1 MKRLILSLGI
11 LISALAPKV
20 ASAQSSPCLND
31 VTAPDTNW
39 TAGNIGRTSANPL
52 IIKLNPAGYAAI
64 VADSGNGQAGV
75 NLAKVYVPSQFT
87 PSGVSAYTI
96 LSAQDDCADTY
107 TGLLASRWPK
117 VTISK
122 GAFTCADA
130 SATSLNAMA
139 VSYNVFD
146 AANNVRTGT
155 IWVKVI
161 ETINPVLS
169 VKPATLTLSAGGSAT
184 LTVAD
189 VLVSAT
195 DNCGTPNVTLSKTA
209 FGCGDIGLN
218 NVTVTATDAS
228 GNTATQTAVVTVVDA
243 TAPALVVKNA
253 TVNLSAGGTVTLLES
268 DVVTSA
274 TDVCDNTVTVSFTP
288 TSFTCANLGNN
299 TVTITA
305 TDDSGNNTVQT
316 VTVTVKDVLAP
327 TLTVTDY
334 TLDLDASGSATLVNS
349 NVVVTSSDNC
359 GTPTVTLSKS
369 SFTCSDLGAN
379 NVTVTSTDGSGN
391 ITTQTAVVT
400 VKDVTNPAVV
410 GKNATII
417 LNASGAATL
426 TNADVVLSSSD
437 NCGTPTVT
445 LSKTSFDCTNLGT
458 NTVTLTATDGSLN
471 SATTTVTVTVVDD
484 LKPSLVVVAGPKTF
498 NVGIGGTVTLVNSD
512 LVTSSSDN
520 CGAPTVTLSD
530 YSFDCSDINLL
541 GHDVTVTAVDAS
553 GNTETKTVTVLI
565 RDVTNPVLNVQSYTL
580 NLGSNGTATLT
591 NADVVT
597 SATDNCGTPTVTL
610 SKSAFDCS
618 NLGANSVT
626 VTATDAS
633 GNTTTQTATV
643 TVKDVTAPILT
654 KLTYERDLLNG
665 FALLSVQDVLN
676 EIAFD
681 ACGVDYTTSALS
693 REYFDCEDVGSSTIT
708 ASIRDFSG
716 NFAFVNFTVII
727 HDKVAPIANAK
738 ASHTIYLDA
747 NGNASVTAADVD
759 NGSSD
764 DCDNFTL
771 SLSQTSFDCDDLGS
785 NTVTFTISDEE
796 VNSSTAS
803 VNIIVSDTIRPDWNF
818 TTGTPAAC
826 DPSEVPLNGVCV
838 TEVEDYVGIG
848 EVQVMDLNGNIP
860 LLSLAASS
868 IWDAT
873 GYPGCTPSQTLASLT
888 DSDPLT
894 GAGTDYDLGAYIVLD
909 LGGLYDVTTVK
920 LMPIT
925 ACTWDEDDFDGDQVF
940 ASADNSDWFHV
951 GTLSGS
957 LNGSFTTLNE
967 TLTFPVRYIKVMAAL
982 VTAPQGGIVN
992 IEPDVKLYLDQNGS
1006 ATLDVSAIYSPYV
1019 SENCDFVVTSNKTTF
1034 TCVDAA
1040 ASPVTITLTA
1050 TDDAGNTR
1058 NTTVDITVLDTL
1070 SPTIVVKNPYNLYLD
1085 ANGDADL
1092 NFSDIDNGTE
1102 DNCTP
1107 LASLNVVL
1115 SKTAFDCGLVPPVA
1129 PGGIPNLVYVTVT
1142 DEYNNDRTVPITV
1155 NVFDTI
1161 SPSVTVASYTLNLGA
1176 LGTAT
1181 LTEADV
1187 VTAKSDNC
1195 TSPTITLSKTAF
1207 NCNDKGANNVVVTA
1221 TDEAGNTT
1229 YKTVVVTVEDNL
1241 DPTLTS
1247 KDVTVYLDATGSASI
1262 TNADVLLTSA
1272 DNCGTP
1278 TVTLSKSTFSCSD
1291 LGANTV
1297 TLTATDGSGNTAT
1310 TTATVTVSDTTRPA
1324 LSLFTAPKIFSLG
1337 ANGTVTIT
1345 NADLVSSATDNCGV
1359 PTVVLSKYVFDCDD
1373 INPSGELVTVTATD
1387 GSSNANVKTF
1397 LVKIVDDA
1405 APDFNTP
1412 FVPADVT
1419 VYAVQYDC
1427 FGLVNVDS
1435 DPLPT
1440 AFDNCDINVDI
1451 ERHWAGKIA
1460 SGIIPMPVGLHTLWA
1475 VATDDYGNTDSTAY
1489 AYVEVIDTTLPDAT
1503 FWNNVTVVLGANG
1516 TANITPATIIDAS
1529 YDNCGIA
1536 NVNIVP
1542 SIVDCDDLGGGLVTA
1557 PGPGIGYVTLTVTLV
1572 DFNGNART
1580 YNPIVAVED
1589 QSAPTF
1595 VPLAGAA
1602 TVSLSAAGTATVV
1615 WSDLVANVA
1624 DNCSVETVTLSQSS
1638 FNCTDLGINNIVI
1651 TATDPSG
1658 NVATHTVVLNVV
1670 DDIAPSFATKNI
1682 TISLNASGNATI
1694 VPTDLMN
1701 GNATDN
1707 CGSSFT
1713 YSLTKSFFDCSN
1725 VGANVV
1731 GISVIDLNGNTTT
1744 KNATV
1749 TVVDDID
1756 PTFTLANALVTVSLD
1771 ANGVATLGTSEVV
1784 GIASDNCSI
1793 QSIVLS
1799 QSSFDCTDLGN
1810 GSVLVTVTDVNGN
1823 VTSATQNIVV
1833 VDLVAPVVT
1842 VKSSATV
1849 KQLNAAGA
1857 AVISQSDILTSV
1869 ADNCTATPSVVWSPT
1884 SVSCAQVGPVTV
1896 SITVTDASGNV
1907 TTTTKVIQVVD
1918 ELAPSLVT
1926 KAFTAV
1932 LNANGNVTIVET
1944 NVVNSKSDNCGVPVV
1959 SLSKSVFDCTN
1970 KGANN
1975 VLVTATDVNG
1985 NATTQTAVVTVVDQT
2000 APEMTLASAL
2010 TVYLNGSGTA
2020 TISVPDVV
2028 TSAEDNCDVPTVT
2041 LSKYTYTC
2049 ADMPSTS
2056 ITVTAVDAA
2065 GNSTVETFTVNVVD
2079 ALAPVITTKS
2089 TTTTIALDANGSAPV
2104 VFADVLTSV
2113 IDNCT
2118 ASPTIT
2124 WFPTT
2129 VTCAQVGPVTVSI
2142 TTTDASGNVSVA
2154 SKVIQV
2160 VDNTNPT
2167 LVTKAYTAVLN
2178 ANGNATVVESN
2189 VVQSKSDNCG
2199 VPAVL
2204 MSKTEFDCTN
2214 KGANN
2219 VTVTATDA
2227 NGNVTIQTAVVTV
2240 VDQTAPFFTTA
2251 PSLTVFL
2258 DANGVATVSV
2268 PDVVTSSGDN
2278 CDVPTVTLSKY
2289 TFTCTDMPSTS
2300 ITITAVDASGNTTT
2314 GTYTVSVLD
2323 QLAPAITPKATP
2335 TTIALDAT
2343 GNAPVT
2349 LADVMGVAVDNCTAS
2364 PVVTWFPT
2372 TVSCAQVGSVTVYI
2386 TATDASGN
2394 FSNSTKVIQVVDNIN
2409 PTLVTKAY
2417 TAVLNANG
2425 NATIVESNVVQSKSD
2440 NCGVPAVLMSKTEFD
2455 CTNKGANNV
2464 TVTATDANG
2473 NVTTQTAVVTVVDQ
2487 TAPFF
2492 TTAPSLTLLLNANGV
2507 ATVSVPDVVTS
2518 SGDNC
2523 DVVVTLSKYTFTC
2536 SDMPSTSIT
2545 VTAVDGSGNT
2555 TTGSFTVNVLDQL
2568 APAITPK
2575 ATPTTI
2581 ALNAAGTAAVT
2592 LADVMGVA
2600 VDNCT
2605 ANPVVTWFP
2614 TTVTCAQVGSVTV
2627 TITATDASG
2636 NFSNATKV
2644 IQVVDNI
2651 SPTLVTKAYTAVLN
2665 ANGNATIV
2673 EANVVQSKSDNCGV
2687 PAVLMSK
2694 TVFDCTNKGANNV
2707 TVTATDAN
2715 GNVTTQTA
2723 VVTVVD
2729 QTAPF
2734 FTTAPSLTL
2743 LLNASGTATVS
2754 VPDVVTS
2761 SGDNCDVP
2769 TVTLSK
2775 YTFTCADMPSTS
2787 ITITAVDA
2795 SGNTTTGTYTVNV
2808 LDQLAPVITP
2818 KSTPTTIALDA
2829 TGNAPVTL
2837 ADVMGAAVDNCTASP
2852 VVTWFPTS
2860 VSCAQVG
2867 PVTVTITAVDASGNV
2882 SNATKVIQIIDNIAP
2897 TVVLKGTSLVTYTLP
2912 LNASGNATLTVSN
2925 VVNTATDNCGTPV
2938 VSLSKTAFDC
2948 SNLGDNVVVVTA
2960 VDQFGNVR
2968 TINAIVKVV
2977 DQIAP
2982 SIVTPSTQVVLN
2994 LSAGGTATLPLS
3006 QVMLSTSDN
3015 CGTPTVTWS
3024 PSTFNCSNLGNNTV
3038 TITSSDASGNVTTA
3052 TVVVLVQDV
3061 TAPAITTVSG
3071 AVTKFLGTNGTVAIT
3086 QADVVTAVTDAC
3098 TSAVTVTWT
3107 PTSVSCANVGNVAV
3121 VVTAID
3127 ASGNVS
3133 TAVKTILVRDQLAPV
3148 ISAPAS
3154 ITLVLN
3160 AAGTVAL
3167 PAGVASAT
3175 DNCAVNGIQY
3185 SKTLFDCANLGAN
3198 TVTITATDVNGNVAT
3213 STMTV
3218 NVVDNSAPS
3227 LTLVASPLT
3236 VALNAAGS
3244 ASVNAAQ
3251 LVANANDNCAI
3262 ATYTVTP
3269 NTFNCS
3275 SLGGNTV
3282 TVTATDASGNATSQ
3296 TVTVNVVDVTGPSI
3310 VVNPAAVTVTLN
3322 ANGVGSITNAQVVS
3336 SVSDNCTTA
3345 PSVVITPNVFTCADL
3360 GQQMVTIFATDA
3372 AGNIS
3377 TTTKLITV
3385 VDASAPV
3392 IVSAPQNVTLPG
3404 CNGNFTYAYQVT
3416 DNCGYTATLVSGLA
3430 SGTQF
3435 PVGTTTVTWSFA
3447 DASGNTTTHSFNVTV
3462 LPLGTYTLPAV
3473 NEYCAGHGHFDLT
3486 GGQTGLVFYGS
3497 SVYNSGTTFYTE
3509 VPGTYTLNFVFTDAN
3524 GCTQNGT
3531 FNLIVRPRPAK
3542 PSIVQVAATVL
3553 ESTVSGATYQWYR
3566 NEQPIVGAKSK
3577 QYVFTAGGKYEVVVF
3592 NAYGCGTMSEGFV
3605 INANGLSV
3613 EEIITS
3619 VRLFPN
3625 PTSSSVTLET
3635 SFEAAEDLQV
3645 TLVDMVGSVVYRGT
3659 LNKGSNQHVLDM
3671 SGLAAGTYN
3680 VILTNA
3686 NGASSNVQRVVKI
3699 D

>member
-39 TAGNIGRTSANPL
+39 TAGNVGRTSANPL

-87 PSGVSAYTI
+87 QSGVSAYTI

-107 TGLLASRWPK
+107 TGSLAARWPK

-130 SATSLNAMA
+130 NATSVNAMA

-209 FGCGDIGLN
+209 FGCGDIGSN

-327 TLTVTDY
+327 TLTVTSY
-334 TLDLDASGSATLVNS
+334 TLNLNASGSGTLVNS

-379 NVTVTSTDGSGN
+379 NVIVTSTDGSGN
-391 ITTQTAVVT
+391 TTTQTAVVT

-471 SATTTVTVTVVDD
+471 TATTTVTVTVVDD
-484 LKPSLVVVAGPKTF
+484 LKPSLVVVASPKTF
-498 NVGIGGTVTLVNSD
+498 NVGAGGTVTLVNAD

-530 YSFDCSDINLL
+530 YTFDCSDINTL
-541 GHDVTVTAVDAS
+541 GHVVTVTAVDAS

-591 NADVVT
+591 NANVVT

-610 SKSAFDCS
+610 SKSSFDCS

-633 GNTTTQTATV
+633 GNTSTQTATV

-654 KLTYERDLLNG
+654 KLTYERDLSNG

-803 VNIIVSDTIRPDWNF
+803 VNIIVSDTIRPDWSVGSYTN
-818 TTGTPAAC
+818 PADISFYHAFSNIGSNASIDFVNRC
-826 DPSEVPLNGVCV
+826 IFDNDPNYILGSPDSIMWNWVEAPGYIGIKLNSGLDGL
-838 TEVEDYVGIG
+838 E
-848 EVQVMDLNGNIP
+848 
-860 LLSLAASS
+860 
-868 IWDAT
+868 
-873 GYPGCTPSQTLASLT
+873 
-888 DSDPLT
+888 
-894 GAGTDYDLGAYIVLD
+894 DYDLQVYLGYNPEYIMMQTPPAGVDGNFMSECSPLIPGQPSGIGSSTFTAGALAGAPGNANMTGFTYYND
-909 LGGLYDVTTVK
+909 STLGYTV
-920 LMPIT
+920 
-925 ACTWDEDDFDGDQVF
+925 
-940 ASADNSDWFHV
+940 
-951 GTLSGS
+951 SG
-957 LNGSFTTLNE
+957 TTLKNRALAGAVWLD
-967 TLTFPVRYIKVMAAL
+967 TLYNYYGPMLKFKWVQVTPVQQVLAST
-982 VTAPQGGIVN
+982 V
-992 IEPDVKLYLDQNGS
+992 YLDQNGS
-1006 ATLDVSAIYSPYV
+1006 ASIDPQALFGSYASD
-1019 SENCDFVVTSNKTTF
+1019 NCDFAVTSNQTTF

-1058 NTTVDITVLDTL
+1058 NTTAVITVLDTL
-1070 SPTIVVKNPYNLYLD
+1070 SPAIALQNPYSLYLD
-1085 ANGDADL
+1085 ANGAATLD
-1092 NFSDIDNGTE
+1092 FSDIDNGTE

-1107 LASLNVVL
+1107 LANLNVVL

-1324 LSLFTAPKIFSLG
+1324 LSLLAAPKTFSLG

-1412 FVPADVT
+1412 FVPANVT

-1451 ERHWAGKIA
+1451 ERHWAGNIA

-1542 SIVDCDDLGGGLVTA
+1542 SIVDCDDLGGGFIDA
-1557 PGPGIGYVTLTVTLV
+1557 PGPGNGYVTLTVTLV
-1572 DFNGNART
+1572 DFNGNSRT

-1602 TVSLSAAGTATVV
+1602 TVSLSAAGTASVV

-1638 FNCTDLGINNIVI
+1638 FNCTDLGINNVVI

-1823 VTSATQNIVV
+1823 VTTATQNIVV

-1842 VKSSATV
+1842 VKSTATV
-1849 KQLNAAGA
+1849 KQLDAAGA
-1857 AVISQSDILTSV
+1857 AIISQTDILTSV
-1869 ADNCTATPSVVWSPT
+1869 TDNCTASPVVVWSPT

-1932 LNANGNVTIVET
+1932 LNANGNVTVVET

-2089 TTTTIALDANGSAPV
+2089 TTTTIALDASGSASV

-2124 WFPTT
+2124 WFPTS

-2160 VDNTNPT
+2160 VDNINPT
-2167 LVTKAYTAVLN
+2167 VVTKAFTAVLN
-2178 ANGNATVVESN
+2178 S
-2189 VVQSKSDNCG
+2189 
-2199 VPAVL
+2199 
-2204 MSKTEFDCTN
+2204 
-2214 KGANN
+2214 
-2219 VTVTATDA
+2219 
-2227 NGNVTIQTAVVTV
+2227 
-2240 VDQTAPFFTTA
+2240 
-2251 PSLTVFL
+2251 
-2258 DANGVATVSV
+2258 
-2268 PDVVTSSGDN
+2268 
-2278 CDVPTVTLSKY
+2278 
-2289 TFTCTDMPSTS
+2289 
-2300 ITITAVDASGNTTT
+2300 
-2314 GTYTVSVLD
+2314 
-2323 QLAPAITPKATP
+2323 
-2335 TTIALDAT
+2335 
-2343 GNAPVT
+2343 
-2349 LADVMGVAVDNCTAS
+2349 
-2364 PVVTWFPT
+2364 
-2372 TVSCAQVGSVTVYI
+2372 
-2386 TATDASGN
+2386 
-2394 FSNSTKVIQVVDNIN
+2394 
-2409 PTLVTKAY
+2409 
-2417 TAVLNANG
+2417 NG

-2440 NCGVPAVLMSKTEFD
+2440 NCGVPVVLMSKTVFD
-2455 CTNKGANNV
+2455 CTNKGTNNV

-2492 TTAPSLTLLLNANGV
+2492 TTAPSLTLLLNASGT

-2523 DVVVTLSKYTFTC
+2523 DVPTVSLSKYTFTC
-2536 SDMPSTSIT
+2536 ADMPSTSIT
-2545 VTAVDGSGNT
+2545 VTAVDASGNT
-2555 TTGSFTVNVLDQL
+2555 TTGTYTVNVLDQL

-2605 ANPVVTWFP
+2605 ASPVVTWFP
-2614 TTVTCAQVGSVTV
+2614 TSVSCAQVGPVTV

-2651 SPTLVTKAYTAVLN
+2651 SPTLVTKAFTAVLN

-2673 EANVVQSKSDNCGV
+2673 ESNVVQSKSDNCGV

-2829 TGNAPVTL
+2829 TGNAAVTL

-2977 DQIAP
+2977 DQTAP

-3006 QVMLSTSDN
+3006 QVMLSTADN

-3098 TSAVTVTWT
+3098 TNPVTVTWT
-3107 PTSVSCANVGNVAV
+3107 PTTVSCSNVGNVAV

-3262 ATYTVTP
+3262 ASYTVTP

-3473 NEYCAGHGHFDLT
+3473 NEYCAGHGQFDLT

-3497 SVYNSGTTFYTE
+3497 SVYNNGTTFYTE
-3509 VPGTYTLNFVFTDAN
+3509 VPGIYTLNFVFTDAN

-3542 PSIVQVAATVL
+3542 PSIVQVAATTL
-3553 ESTVSGATYQWYR
+3553 ESSVTGATYQWYR

-3659 LNKGSNQHVLDM
+3659 LNKGNNQHVLDM